1 MTAQSLD
8 ANGCHAHC
16 GAQLAMITLR
26 TCLERTL
33 EAVLMTLMST
43 LAILVIAAVVLR
55 AANAPL
61 TWYDEVAGVLLA
73 WITYYGA
80 ALAALK
86 RAHLGFPNLVAAQPP
101 TIRVPITLLA
111 SLIVVA
117 FFLVAAWY
125 GFQVIIILRGDYLTS
140 LRWVPIS
147 FTQSVVP
154 VGAILF
160 VFAELLVLPERLR
173 EAATGAAPA
182 EQHVPEPVDGN
193 DGGRAAS

>member
-1 MTAQSLD
+1 MT
-8 ANGCHAHC
+8 
-16 GAQLAMITLR
+16 TLR
-26 TCLERTL
+26 MWLERAL
-33 EAVLMTLMST
+33 EAMLMALMST
-43 LAILVIAAVVLR
+43 LAILVIAAVALR

-86 RAHLGFPNLVAAQPP
+86 RAHLGFPNLVAALPP
-101 TIRVPITLLA
+101 AIRVPITLLA
-111 SLIVVA
+111 SLIVIA
-117 FFLVAAWY
+117 FFLVAAWF
-125 GFQVIIILRGDYLTS
+125 GLQVVILLQGDYLTS

-160 VFAELLVLPERLR
+160 VIAELLVLPDRLR

-182 EQHVPEPVDGN
+182 EQHVPEPVDEN
-193 DGGRAAS
+193 EGRAAP

>member
-1 MTAQSLD
+1 MTR
-8 ANGCHAHC
+8 
-16 GAQLAMITLR
+16 LR
-26 TCLERTL
+26 TWLERAL
-33 EAVLMTLMST
+33 EAVLMVLMST
-43 LAILVIAAVVLR
+43 LAVLVIAAVVLR

-86 RAHLGFPNLVAAQPP
+86 RAHLGFPNLVGALPP
-101 TIRVPITLLA
+101 AVRVPITLLA
-111 SLIVVA
+111 SLIVIA

-125 GFQVIIILRGDYLTS
+125 GLQVVILLQGDYLAS

-147 FTQSVVP
+147 LTQSVVP

-160 VFAELLVLPERLR
+160 VIAELLVLPDRLR
-173 EAATGAAPA
+173 EAAVGAPPA
-182 EQHVPEPVDGN
+182 EQHLPAAADEPDP
-193 DGGRAAS
+193 RAAP